1 MGREGSGM
9 EWRVE
14 FAANIPSSCSYRLYG
29 LTIFC
34 ARQQVSFR
42 GMQDDMH
49 F

>member
-1 MGREGSGM
+1 M

-14 FAANIPSSCSYRLYG
+14 FAANIPSSCSYRLHIASYG